1 MDGLREQGEVT
12 LDPIARH
19 EIYAQVQKI
28 AAADLPYVS
37 LWWMDNVVVMNRR
50 VKGFMP
56 FPNGSLR
63 SLATVSITPEA
74 GSARGGL
81 GTSSAPPSRSFP
93 ARRAVRR
100 VPSRSTLS
108 LPAAPGAAGLG
119 APPGPPPYPGMA

>member
-1 MDGLREQGEVT
+1 MDRLLEQGEVT

-74 GSARGGL
+74 GSAR
-81 GTSSAPPSRSFP
+81 R
-93 ARRAVRR
+93 
-100 VPSRSTLS
+100 
-108 LPAAPGAAGLG
+108 
-119 APPGPPPYPGMA
+119 

>member
-74 GSARGGL
+74 EGPRAGFA
-81 GTSSAPPSRSFP
+81 TSS
-93 ARRAVRR
+93 
-100 VPSRSTLS
+100 
-108 LPAAPGAAGLG
+108 
-119 APPGPPPYPGMA
+119 PPPPRPFPPRSAPRRLPFPPPLS